1 MLYYHQP
8 CFFFLRL
15 LYKKQEEIRRKLGV
29 YLPIADNDATLMETI
44 MKRIFEAKAPTRTDY
59 MQLSLFDE
67 DPEWLK
73 QQEEEREIQ
82 LKRMEENEK
91 MSHTYFA
98 HNNKQ
103 MDPIRLTATLNEAKA
118 VIGGVDDTRDFVIQ
132 ELRNANVNV
141 KTDAPLCYSFNL
153 LELPSLL
160 RHYFKDN
167 ANKADVVRIS
177 FASPT
182 PKHYMYIGRNHVF
195 VEDLSRAVVNESVNG
210 GELAACRA
218 MVMETSEVIKN
229 TTVLL
234 MRVRSVIRDKKVT
247 GRELVGEEMIFLGY
261 RGRIDS
267 HDFLSQEEA
276 RHLFLDTKAS
286 GSIDLAT
293 QKLLLSNVVRWVDDE
308 HELRLHTDAI
318 ALERA
323 NHLVEAF
330 AKYRSYINSTE
341 YQVVE
346 PVLPMDVI
354 AAYLFVPNHAN

>member
-1 MLYYHQP
+1 
-8 CFFFLRL
+8 
-15 LYKKQEEIRRKLGV
+15 
-29 YLPIADNDATLMETI
+29 
-44 MKRIFEAKAPTRTDY
+44 
-59 MQLSLFDE
+59 
-67 DPEWLK
+67 
-73 QQEEEREIQ
+73 
-82 LKRMEENEK
+82 
-91 MSHTYFA
+91 
-98 HNNKQ
+98 
-103 MDPIRLTATLNEAKA
+103 MDDI
-118 VIGGVDDTRDFVIQ
+118 RDFVIQ
-132 ELRNANVNV
+132 ELFNANVNV
-141 KTDAPLCYSFNL
+141 KTDAHLCYSFNL
-153 LELPSLL
+153 LELPSQL

-167 ANKADVVRIS
+167 ANKAGVVRIF

-247 GRELVGEEMIFLGY
+247 DRELVGEEMIFLGY
-261 RGRIDS
+261 RGCIDN

-286 GSIDLAT
+286 GSVDLTT
-293 QKLLLSNVVRWVDDE
+293 QKLLLSNAVRWVNDE
-308 HELRLHTDAI
+308 RELRLHTDAI

>member
-1 MLYYHQP
+1 
-8 CFFFLRL
+8 
-15 LYKKQEEIRRKLGV
+15 
-29 YLPIADNDATLMETI
+29 METI
-44 MKRIFEAKAPTRTDY
+44 MKRIFEAKAPTRTNY
-59 MQLSLFDE
+59 LELSLFDN

-73 QQEEEREIQ
+73 QEEEEREMQ

-103 MDPIRLTATLNEAKA
+103 MDPTRLTATLNEARA
-118 VIGGVDDTRDFVIQ
+118 VIGGVSDTRDFVVQ
-132 ELRNANVNV
+132 ELLNANVNV

-153 LELPSLL
+153 LELPPQL
-160 RHYFKDN
+160 RHYFKEN
-167 ANKADVVRIS
+167 ANKAGVVRIS

-195 VEDLSRAVVNESVNG
+195 VEDLSRAVVNDSVNG
-210 GELAACRA
+210 GDLAACRA
-218 MVMETSEVIKN
+218 MVMGTSEVAKN

-234 MRVRSVIRDKKVT
+234 MRVRSVIRDKKVID
-247 GRELVGEEMIFLGY
+247 RELVGEEMIFLGY
-261 RGRIDS
+261 RGQIDN
-267 HDFLSQEEA
+267 HDFLLQDEA
-276 RHLFLDTKAS
+276 RDLFLNTKAS
-286 GSIDLAT
+286 SNIELPA
-293 QKLLLSNVVRWVDDE
+293 QKLLFSNAIRWINDE
-308 HELRLHTDAI
+308 SELRLHTDRI

-354 AAYLFVPNHAN
+354 AAYLFVPSHAN

>member
-1 MLYYHQP
+1 
-8 CFFFLRL
+8 
-15 LYKKQEEIRRKLGV
+15 
-29 YLPIADNDATLMETI
+29 METI

-73 QQEEEREIQ
+73 QEEEEREMQ

-103 MDPIRLTATLNEAKA
+103 MDPTRLTATLNEAKA
-118 VIGGVDDTRDFVIQ
+118 VIGGVDDTRDFVVQ
-132 ELRNANVNV
+132 ELFNANVNV

-153 LELPSLL
+153 LELPSQL

-167 ANKADVVRIS
+167 ANKSGMVHIS

-195 VEDLSRAVVNESVNG
+195 VEDLSRAVVNDSVNG

-218 MVMETSEVIKN
+218 MVMETSAVSKN

-234 MRVRSVIRDKKVT
+234 MRVRSVIRDKKIID
-247 GRELVGEEMIFLGY
+247 RELVGEEMIFLGY
-261 RGRIDS
+261 RGRIDN
-267 HDFLSQEEA
+267 HDFLSQDEA
-276 RHLFLDTKAS
+276 CNLFLNAKAS
-286 GSIDLAT
+286 GNIDLTA
-293 QKLLLSNVVRWVDDE
+293 QKLLFTNAIRWINDE
-308 HELRLHTDAI
+308 NELRLHTDQI

-354 AAYLFVPNHAN
+354 AAYLFVPSHIN